1 MYFTVL
7 HPCKTFGTYVR
18 HPCLTCPSREK
29 NKEIRKI
36 VKLLIYSNL
45 LYIGMIKVL
54 TTENKLV

>member
-18 HPCLTCPSREK
+18 HPCLTCPSCEK

-36 VKLLIYSNL
+36 AKLFIYSNL